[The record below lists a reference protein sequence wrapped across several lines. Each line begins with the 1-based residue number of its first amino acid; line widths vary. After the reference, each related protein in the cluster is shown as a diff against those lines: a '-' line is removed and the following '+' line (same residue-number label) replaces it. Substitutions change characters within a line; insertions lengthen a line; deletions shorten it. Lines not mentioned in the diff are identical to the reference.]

1 MKHTYTSIY
10 DDLRTRLSVVRRKQ
24 LTVEIAT
31 GLLSFLIIALCL
43 VILFA
48 VSESLFH
55 FTSSIR
61 TALVSVSVLGLLG
74 LIAWLV
80 IIPAMKLVGVLP
92 GEDDHEIARKIGG
105 VFPAIKDHLLDI
117 LQLYPER
124 KAEGLYSTELIDAS
138 FQDVYDEVKAVD
150 LPSGVDKREVA
161 KRSRILFLSG
171 VFGSALFIFFSP
183 TLSEAL
189 NRLVNYSVDYVV
201 PPPFRLVVEPGNKE
215 VVKGNNV
222 DIRIRIIG
230 EYAGEPILYQRPDGQ
245 REFDATPLQRQ
256 GDMFQ
261 YSIPSIKYT
270 TSYYASAA
278 DIRSNEYA
286 LTVIDRPIVKM
297 LRLSLDYPLY
307 TRLGKKDMD
316 DNLGDVSSPR
326 GTTIKFSVE
335 SSKSL
340 SHAAV
345 IYDNGTTVSLDVTRK
360 KASGSVVLMKERTY
374 HIDLMDIEGLTNA
387 NPIEY
392 RLKVVPDAFPS
403 AMIILPGRNLDVTEG
418 ESLSMLIKISDDYG
432 FSGLRLAYRLAHSR
446 YEQSA
451 EEFTTKNIP
460 FTTNNNLN
468 EQSIAYR
475 WDLKGLALV
484 PEDVVAYYVEV
495 FDNDA
500 VSGPKSARSETY
512 TLRLPSIDEVFAE
525 VDKGHETSL
534 EGLKDA
540 LKDAQEGKK
549 ALDELHR
556 EMKKNQDKADWQEQ
570 KKAEELVQKYEEIQK
585 KLEEVQKAIDKAVE
599 EMSKNQLLSKETLE
613 KYQELQQMM
622 QDMSSPEFAEAM
634 KKFQQAMQQL
644 SPEAMRQA
652 MQNFQ
657 FSEENFR
664 KNIERTMNLL
674 KRIQIEQK
682 VDEAVKRMEE
692 LSHQQEE
699 VSKQTAETNPDNKER
714 LRDLAQQQ
722 QDMQQDLQRLQ
733 EELAELQKKMEEF
746 PTEMP
751 LKEME
756 EARKALEESN
766 LDQEMRD
773 IAQMMEQQQL
783 QEAQQR
789 QKRAMKKMG
798 KLLQNLQQ
806 MQQAL
811 RENQQRQIVNEM
823 RKALQELLTLS
834 QRQEKLKE
842 ESKSL
847 DPNSQRFRENAQEQM
862 QAMRDLSSVA
872 QRLSQVGQKSLGI
885 TPEMGK
891 SMGDAMKNMSEAM
904 ESLEQRNGT
913 RAAQQQEAAMAA
925 LNATAGQVQS
935 AMNAMMQG
943 GNGQGMG
950 MAGFMQRL
958 QQMSQQQQGINQGT
972 QNMGGLTPQQAAE
985 MARLAGEQGVVRKSL
1000 EQLAREASN
1009 AGELS
1014 KMLGDLRSVAQ
1025 EMREVQTD
1033 LAQGNVNPET
1043 LRKQDR
1049 ILSRLLDSQRSAR
1062 ERDFEKQRRAEV
1074 GSSVTK
1080 ESSGEINL
1088 ATQEGRNRLRQD
1100 LQRAIDEGYVK
1111 DYEVLIRK
1119 YFEALQ
1125 NYESREQ

>member
-1 MKHTYTSIY
+1 MNETYTSIY
-10 DDLRTRLSVVRRKQ
+10 DDLRARLGAVRKKQ
-24 LTVEIAT
+24 LTIDAT
-31 GLLSFLIIALCL
+31 TGFLSLLITALC
-43 VILFA
+43 VIILFS
-48 VSESLFH
+48 VGESIFH
-55 FTSSIR
+55 FGTTVR
-61 TALVSVSVLGLLG
+61 TALFWLSVFGLSG
-74 LIAWLV
+74 LIVWLV
-80 IIPAMKLVGVLP
+80 IIPLLKLIGILR
-92 GEDDHEIARKIGG
+92 GEKDYEIAKKIGG
-105 VFPAIKDHLLDI
+105 VFPAINDHLVDI

-124 KAEGLYSTELIDAS
+124 KAKGLYSAELIDAS
-138 FQDVYDEVKAVD
+138 FQDVYDEVKAVN
-150 LPSGVDKREVA
+150 LPSGVDQRDVA
-161 KRSRILFLSG
+161 KRGKILVTSIVL
-171 VFGSALFIFFSP
+171 GSVLFILFSP
-183 TLSEAL
+183 TFSSAL
-189 NRLVNYSVDYVV
+189 NRLVNYSVDYAV
-201 PPPFRLVVEPGNKE
+201 PPAFKLVVEPGNKE
-215 VVKGNNV
+215 IVKGNNV
-222 DIRIRIIG
+222 EIRVRVIG
-230 EYAGEPILYQRPDGQ
+230 EQIEEPVLYQRPAGQ
-245 REFDATPLQRQ
+245 REFDAIPLQRQ
-256 GDMFQ
+256 GEVYQ
-261 YSIPSIKYT
+261 HSIPSLKFT
-270 TSYYASAA
+270 TAYYASAA
-278 DIRSNEYA
+278 NIRSDEYA
-286 LTVIDRPIVKM
+286 LTVIDRPIMKI
-297 LRLSLDYPLY
+297 LRLSLVYPMY

-316 DNLGDVSSPR
+316 DNLGDVASPR

-335 SSKSL
+335 SSKPL
-340 SHAAV
+340 SRATIV
-345 IYDNGTTVSLDVTRK
+345 YDDGSPVPLEVTGK
-360 KASGSVVLMKERTY
+360 KASGSIVLTKERTY
-374 HIDLMDIEGLTNA
+374 HIDLTDEEGLANA
-387 NPIEY
+387 DPIEY
-392 RLKVVPDAFPS
+392 RLKAIPDAYPS
-403 AMIILPGRNLDVTEG
+403 ATIVLPGRNLDVTEG
-418 ESLSMLIKISDDYG
+418 ESLNMLIKISDDYG

-446 YEQSA
+446 YELPA
-451 EEFTTKNIP
+451 EEFMTRNIP
-460 FTTNNNLN
+460 LN
-468 EQSIAYR
+468 TDNPIEQSIVYK

-495 FDNDA
+495 IDNDA
-500 VSGPKSARSETY
+500 VLGPKSARSETY

-534 EGLKDA
+534 EELRDA

-556 EMKKNQDKADWQEQ
+556 EMKKNQAKADWQEQ

-585 KLEEVQKAIDKAVE
+585 KLEEVQKTLDKAVE

-622 QDMSSPEFAEAM
+622 QSMSSPEFAEAM

-692 LSHQQEE
+692 LSLQQEE
-699 VSKQTAETNPDNKER
+699 VKKQTAEINPDNKDR

-722 QDMQQDLQRLQ
+722 QDMQQDIQRLKK
-733 EELAELQKKMEEF
+733 ELAELQKKMEEF

-766 LDQEMRD
+766 LDQEMKD
-773 IAQMMEQQQL
+773 IARMMEQQQL
-783 QEAQQR
+783 QQAQQG
-789 QKRAMKKMG
+789 QKQAMQKMG
-798 KLLQNLQQ
+798 DLLQNMQQ
-806 MQQAL
+806 MQRAL

-834 QRQEKLKE
+834 QRQEGLKE

-862 QAMRDLSSVA
+862 QAMRDLASVA
-872 QRLSQVGQKSLGI
+872 QRLSQVGQKSFGI

-891 SMGDAMKNMSEAM
+891 SLGDAMKNMSEAM
-904 ESLEQRNGT
+904 ESLEQRSGT

-925 LNATAGQVQS
+925 LNATASQVQS

-985 MARLAGEQGVVRKSL
+985 MSRLAGEQGVVRKSL

-1009 AGELS
+1009 SGELS
-1014 KMLGDLRSVAQ
+1014 KMLGDLRSIAK

-1033 LAQGNVNPET
+1033 LSQGNVNPET
-1043 LRKQDR
+1043 IRKQDR
-1049 ILSRLLDSQRSAR
+1049 ILSRLLDSQRSGR

-1074 GSSVTK
+1074 GSNVTK
-1080 ESSGEINL
+1080 ESPGEINL

-1125 NYESREQ
+1125 NYESGKQ